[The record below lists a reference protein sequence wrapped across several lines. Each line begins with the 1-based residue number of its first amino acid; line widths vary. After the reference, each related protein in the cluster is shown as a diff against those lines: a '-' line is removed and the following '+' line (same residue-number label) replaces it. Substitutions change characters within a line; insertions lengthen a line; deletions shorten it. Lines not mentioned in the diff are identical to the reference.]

1 MDHVQEIKNR
11 LPIEDLVAQ
20 YVQLKKVGRNFKGLC
35 PFHSERSPSFYVS
48 TEKQLAYCFGCRK
61 GGDHF
66 KFVQEIEGIEFV
78 EALKML
84 AEKAHVEL
92 PSVSH
97 EQREKIREQK
107 SQKDR
112 FIEMHEIAQYFFEE
126 QLRSPVGSHA
136 LSYIQARGVS
146 EETIKNFHL
155 GYAPATGNSDAL
167 YRLLIKEGFSKD
179 ECELSGLVLSR
190 NTDNSVHFDRFRN
203 RLMFPISTPLGKVC
217 AFGGRALSKED
228 EPKYLNSPETP
239 IYHKSSILYGFF
251 EAKNAIRT
259 AGSVVFVEGYMDM
272 IAAYQAGVH
281 NVVATS
287 GTAFTQEH
295 LELIKRHTDTLIFS
309 FDADSA
315 GKQATLRAFD
325 LALPLGFNIAVAV
338 WDDLA
343 KDPDEMCTKNPQ
355 LFIDAI
361 QKPKQMSDFLI
372 EYFATIYGTER
383 LDQRVTAAQA
393 LVAFIAR
400 VQSPLFV
407 DEWIKQ
413 ASSKLLVSV
422 DALYNELQQ
431 YKRSHRDSKTETQF
445 AGDRRGSYAF
455 SKKQEPHGDRA
466 VPPPDTRTA
475 AQKDEKKMQ
484 KSEYLLGLLLTYPSS
499 LSLINQM
506 VTPEIF
512 LDPELQSVYRW
523 LLDQYN
529 QCSGGQI
536 EPAQAIKARA
546 DMLML
551 YVEQMQSDAERTL
564 SEHDAAQEVV
574 AIALQLARS
583 YVSQQKAQYL
593 NNLRTSPSN
602 EQKEQILAEY
612 EHLLSYEHRLSIHT

>member
-1 MDHVQEIKNR
+1 M
-11 LPIEDLVAQ
+11 
-20 YVQLKKVGRNFKGLC
+20 QLKKVGRNFKGLC

-66 KFVQEIEGIEFV
+66 KFIQEIEGIDFV
-78 EALKML
+78 EALKLL
-84 AEKAHVEL
+84 AEKARVEL
-92 PSVSH
+92 PTVSH

-112 FIEMHEIAQYFFEE
+112 FIEMHEIAQHFFEE
-126 QLRSPVGSHA
+126 QLWSPVGSHA

-146 EETIKNFHL
+146 DETIKNFHL

-179 ECELSGLVLSR
+179 ECEQSGLVLSR

-239 IYHKSSILYGFF
+239 IYHKSNILYGFF

-272 IAAYQAGVH
+272 IAAYQAGVQ

-287 GTAFTQEH
+287 GTALTQEH
-295 LELIKRHTDTLIFS
+295 LELIKRHTDKLIFS

-315 GKQATLRAFD
+315 GRQATLRAFD
-325 LALPLGFNIAVAV
+325 LALPLGFHIAVAV

-355 LFIDAI
+355 LFVESI
-361 QKPKQMSDFLI
+361 QKPTQMSDFLI
-372 EYFATIYGTER
+372 DYFATIYGTER
-383 LDQRVTAAQA
+383 VDQRVTAAQA

-400 VQSPLFV
+400 VQSPLFI

-413 ASSKLLVSV
+413 ASKKLLVSV
-422 DALYNELQQ
+422 DALYNELHQ
-431 YKRSHRDSKTETQF
+431 Y
-445 AGDRRGSYAF
+445 RRGE
-455 SKKQEPHGDRA
+455 KKSSSQHKSQVSQAQSSGLSQQ
-466 VPPPDTRTA
+466 
-475 AQKDEKKMQ
+475 QKDDKRLQ
-484 KSEYLLGLLLTYPSS
+484 KSEYLLGLLLTYPST

-512 LDPELQSVYRW
+512 LDQELQSVYRG
-523 LLDQYN
+523 LVDQYN

-536 EPAQAIKARA
+536 EAQEALKARA

-551 YVEQMQSDAERTL
+551 YVEQMQSDAQRTL
-564 SEHDAAQEVV
+564 SEHDAATEVV

-583 YVSQQKAQYL
+583 YVTQQKAHYL
-593 NNLRTSPSN
+593 HNLRTAPSN

-612 EHLLSYEHRLSIHT
+612 ENLLSYEHRLSIHT

>member
-1 MDHVQEIKNR
+1 MIGFWCLKIDNYHTMDHVAEIKNR
-11 LPIEDLVAQ
+11 IPIEDLVSQ

-66 KFVQEIEGIEFV
+66 KFIQEIEGIDFV

-84 AEKAHVEL
+84 AEKARVEL
-92 PSVSH
+92 PTVSH
-97 EQREKIREQK
+97 EQREKIRVQK
-107 SQKDR
+107 SAKDR
-112 FIEMHEIAQYFFEE
+112 IIEMHEIAQSFFEE
-126 QLRSPVGSHA
+126 QLWSPPGSHA
-136 LSYIQARGVS
+136 LSYIRARGVS
-146 EETIKNFHL
+146 DDTIKNFHL
-155 GYAPATGNSDAL
+155 GYAPAQGSSDAMF
-167 YRLLIKEGFSKD
+167 RLLIKEGFSKD
-179 ECELSGLVLSR
+179 ECEQSGLVLSR

-239 IYHKSSILYGFF
+239 IYHKSDILYGFF

-272 IAAYQAGVH
+272 IAAYQSGVQ

-287 GTAFTQEH
+287 GTALTNEH
-295 LELIKRHTDTLIFS
+295 LELIKRHSDLLTFS

-315 GKQATLRAFD
+315 GRQATLRAFD
-325 LALPLGFNIAVAV
+325 LALPLGFTISVAV
-338 WDDLA
+338 WDDTA
-343 KDPDEMCTKNPQ
+343 KDPDEMCAKNPQ
-355 LFIDAI
+355 KYIDATK
-361 QKPKQMSDFLI
+361 KPQPMSEFLI
-372 EYFATIYGTER
+372 DYFASVYGTER

-413 ASSKLLVSV
+413 ASIKLSVSV
-422 DALYNELQQ
+422 DALYGELQQ
-431 YKRSHRDSKTETQF
+431 YKKTQKKSSQFKMASKSDDSATSTNSQNDKNN
-445 AGDRRGSYAF
+445 DR
-455 SKKQEPHGDRA
+455 QL
-466 VPPPDTRTA
+466 
-475 AQKDEKKMQ
+475 Q
-484 KSEYLLGLLLTYPSS
+484 KSEYLLGLLLTYQSTI
-499 LSLINQM
+499 SLINQM
-506 VTPEIF
+506 VQPEIF
-512 LDPELQSVYRW
+512 LDPELKSVYRW

-529 QCSGGQI
+529 QCSGGQN
-536 EPAQAIKARA
+536 EATEAMKSRVQ
-546 DMLML
+546 MLML

-583 YVSQQKAQYL
+583 YVTKQKSQYL
-593 NNLRTSPSN
+593 NNLRTAPTK
-602 EQKEQILAEY
+602 ELKEQILAEY

>member
-1 MDHVQEIKNR
+1 M
-11 LPIEDLVAQ
+11 
-20 YVQLKKVGRNFKGLC
+20 QLKKVGRNFKGLC

-66 KFVQEIEGIEFV
+66 KFIQEIEGIDFV

-92 PSVSH
+92 PTVSQ

-112 FIEMHEIAQYFFEE
+112 FIEMHEIAQQFFEE
-126 QLRSPVGSHA
+126 QLHSPVGSHA

-146 EETIKNFHL
+146 DETIKNFHL
-155 GYAPATGNSDAL
+155 GYAPATGSSDAL
-167 YRLLIKEGFSKD
+167 FRLLIKEGFSKE

-217 AFGGRALSKED
+217 AFGGRALSKDD
-228 EPKYLNSPETP
+228 EPKYLNSPETA
-239 IYHKSSILYGFF
+239 IYHKSNILYGFF

-259 AGSVVFVEGYMDM
+259 TGSVVFVEGYMDM

-287 GTAFTQEH
+287 GTALTSEH
-295 LELIKRHTDTLIFS
+295 LELIKRHTDTLVFS

-338 WDDLA
+338 WDDIA

-355 LFIDAI
+355 LFLDAV

-372 EYFATIYGTER
+372 DYFATIYGTER

-413 ASSKLLVSV
+413 ASSKLSVSV

-431 YKRSHRDSKTETQF
+431 YRRSQKSSTTTHKKTSSDGGQSASLTATQQH
-445 AGDRRGSYAF
+445 
-455 SKKQEPHGDRA
+455 KEEKQ
-466 VPPPDTRTA
+466 
-475 AQKDEKKMQ
+475 MQ
-484 KSEYLLGLLLTYPSS
+484 KSEYLLGLLLTYPPTI
-499 LSLINQM
+499 SLINQL

-523 LLDQYN
+523 LIDQYN
-529 QCSGGQI
+529 QTSGGQI
-536 EPAQAIKARA
+536 EPAQALKARA

-551 YVEQMQSDAERTL
+551 YVEQMQSDAQRTL
-564 SEHDAAQEVV
+564 SEHDAAQEAV

-583 YVSQQKAQYL
+583 YVSRQKAHYL
-593 NNLRTSPSN
+593 HNLRTAPSP

-612 EHLLSYEHRLSIHT
+612 ENLLSYEHRLSIHT